1 MNHTPPHGSGLAPLE
16 SHVEPRSGFPAALGG
31 LMASRGSRWTE
42 RAGAIPEGDAP
53 DPAVSAPSPERV
65 SAPSPEPVSDPL
77 PDPCLLSIHEV
88 KSGVACPQKTYGDIS
103 GENRTLG
110 IGQLPARLERYEKA
124 HGRAL
129 EMAEFILGR
138 AIDAETGREAR
149 QLVTQSVKLQECGHY
164 LAYRHYFTIDQ
175 LKLHAASFCQLEKLC
190 PFCAL
195 RRGAKLLRRYVER
208 FVTVLDQ
215 RPDLVP
221 CHVVTTVKNG
231 PDLSERFNHHR
242 NAMRRL
248 LEQRKAAMQGKRS
261 LTQAVR
267 AVGGIGSY
275 EFKRGE
281 GTCGGGWHPHQH
293 AVWFCDQVPDQG
305 ALSQEWKDLTGDSHV
320 VHVEPLHCVTQDKI
334 TAEGLGRDCAEVFK
348 YALKF
353 STMSLS
359 DNWNAFEVLHRRR
372 LVDPFGVLRGV
383 EVDASLL
390 DAPLE
395 VEDAPFVDLVFTW
408 QSGRYVRRPDWN

>member
-1 MNHTPPHGSGLAPLE
+1 
-16 SHVEPRSGFPAALGG
+16 
-31 LMASRGSRWTE
+31 MASRGSRWTE
-42 RAGAIPEGDAP
+42 RAGAIPAGDAP
-53 DPAVSAPSPERV
+53 DPAVSAPSPD
-65 SAPSPEPVSDPL
+65 AVSDPLADAVPDRL

-88 KSGVACPQKTYGDIS
+88 ISLQPCPEKTCGDIS
-103 GENRTLG
+103 GENGTLG

-149 QLVTQSVKLQECGHY
+149 QLITQSVKLQECGHY

-175 LKLHAASFCQLEKLC
+175 LKLHAASFCQFEKLC

-195 RRGAKLLRRYVER
+195 RRGAKLLRRYVDR

-231 PDLSERFNHHR
+231 ADLSERFNHHR
-242 NAMRRL
+242 GAMARLIERRK
-248 LEQRKAAMQGKRS
+248 QRLTRGKAWTEA
-261 LTQAVR
+261 AR

-281 GTCGGGWHPHQH
+281 GTRGGGWHPHQH
-293 AVWFCDQVPDQG
+293 AVWFCDQAPDQA

-320 VHVEPLHCVTQDKI
+320 VHVEPLHCVTQGKI
-334 TAEGLGRDCAEVFK
+334 TAEALARDCAEVFK

-359 DNWNAFEVLHRRR
+359 DNWNACEVLRRRR

>member
-1 MNHTPPHGSGLAPLE
+1 
-16 SHVEPRSGFPAALGG
+16 
-31 LMASRGSRWTE
+31 
-42 RAGAIPEGDAP
+42 
-53 DPAVSAPSPERV
+53 
-65 SAPSPEPVSDPL
+65 
-77 PDPCLLSIHEV
+77 
-88 KSGVACPQKTYGDIS
+88 
-103 GENRTLG
+103 
-110 IGQLPARLERYEKA
+110 
-124 HGRAL
+124 
-129 EMAEFILGR
+129 MAEFILGR
-138 AIDAETGREAR
+138 ALDSVTARESHH
-149 QLVTQSVKLQECGHY
+149 LVSQSVKLQECGHY

-208 FVTVLDQ
+208 FVTVLHE
-215 RPDLVP
+215 RPHLVP

-231 PDLSERFNHHR
+231 PDLAERFNHHR

-261 LTQAVR
+261 VTQAVR

-281 GTCGGGWHPHQH
+281 GTRGGGWHPHQH
-293 AVWFCDQVPDQG
+293 AVWFCDQVPDQA
-305 ALSQEWKDLTGDSHV
+305 ALSREWKDLTGDSHV
-320 VHVEPLHCVTQDKI
+320 VHVKELDCVKQGNMSAD
-334 TAEGLGRDCAEVFK
+334 ALARDCAEVFK

-359 DNWNAFEVLHRRR
+359 DNWGAYEVLRRRR

-383 EVDASLL
+383 EVDPSLL

-395 VEDAPFVDLVFTW
+395 LADAPFVELVFTW
-408 QSGRYVRRPDWN
+408 QSGRYVGAPNWN

>member
-1 MNHTPPHGSGLAPLE
+1 MNHTLPRESGPVSSESVAQAVSGSPPS
-16 SHVEPRSGFPAALGG
+16 LGG
-31 LMASRGSRWTE
+31 LKASRSSEWTE
-42 RAGAIPEGDAP
+42 RAGALPEGDAT
-53 DPAVSAPSPERV
+53 DPPVFTPSLDVSF
-65 SAPSPEPVSDPL
+65 
-77 PDPCLLSIHEV
+77 DPCLLSIHEV
-88 KSGVACPQKTYGDIS
+88 NSVQPCPKKTYGDIS
-103 GENRTLG
+103 GENQTLG
-110 IGQLPARLERYEKA
+110 IGQIPARLERYQKA
-124 HGRAL
+124 HTRAL

-138 AIDAETGREAR
+138 AVDAETGRDAR

-164 LAYRHYFTIDQ
+164 LVYRHYLTIDE

-195 RRGAKLLRRYVER
+195 RRGAKLLRRYVDR

-242 NAMRRL
+242 
-248 LEQRKAAMQGKRS
+248 AAMARLIDKRKHCVNRS
-261 LTQAVR
+261 KAWTEAAR

-281 GTCGGGWHPHQH
+281 GIRGGGWHPHQH
-293 AVWFCDQVPDQG
+293 AVWFCDQVPDQV
-305 ALSQEWKDLTGDSHV
+305 ALSEEWKELTGDSHV
-320 VHVEPLHCVTQDKI
+320 VHVQPLHCVSEGKI
-334 TAEGLGRDCAEVFK
+334 TADALARDCAEVFK

-353 STMSLS
+353 STMNLS
-359 DNWNAFEVLHRRR
+359 DNWHACEVLRRRR

-383 EVDASLL
+383 EVDRSLL

-395 VEDAPFVDLVFTW
+395 LEDVPFVELVYTW
-408 QSGRYVRRPDWN
+408 QSGRYVRQPDWN